1 MTSNP
6 AQSLADR
13 IWFTRKAWI
22 AAEKRLL
29 DNEYHTQL
37 LLVAYA
43 AYTTCISVVLL
54 SYEPNQV
61 DKKLID
67 TSMVVL
73 AVILF
78 GLSLYLN
85 SKSFKDRAVR
95 FKAGYL
101 DLHDIEN
108 AAKTLSAQY
117 GANTNV
123 TGSLQSLSDRYTK
136 VLRDVE
142 NHSEIDDISGRR
154 NAGSGLTSRRL
165 TWEEQARYRWW
176 RIWRWTALASMY
188 MAPVVA
194 VVWFLLK

>member
-1 MTSNP
+1 MSSDPT
-6 AQSLADR
+6 QSLKNR

-43 AYTTCISVVLL
+43 AYTTCISVILL
-54 SYEPNQV
+54 SYEPQSDN
-61 DKKLID
+61 KKLID
-67 TSMVVL
+67 TGMVVL

-85 SKSFKDRAVR
+85 TKSFKDRAAR
-95 FKAGYL
+95 FKTGYL

-108 AAKTLSAQY
+108 ALSAAPQPKMS
-117 GANTNV
+117 NNV
-123 TGSLQSLSDRYTK
+123 TTHLQELSERYTK

-142 NHSEIDDISGRR
+142 NHSEIDDITSRI
-154 NAGSGLTSRRL
+154 NAGAGLESRHL
-165 TWEEQARYRWW
+165 SKSEKLRYHWW
-176 RIWRWTALASMY
+176 RSWRFLALAAMY
-188 MAPVVA
+188 IAPIA
-194 VVWFLLK
+194 VCVGFIFK